1 MPRTH
6 GNRHARPTAA
16 AALLIVLA
24 ALGLAACGGSTKG
37 SSTAT
42 NASATGPN
50 GKRGGQFAA
59 RATALRACLQKE
71 GITLPKRPS
80 GQGGG
85 SSGTGGAPGGGGYG
99 GPYGAPYGGQPPAGA
114 GGGRGPFGDRAGG
127 GPQLPKGVT
136 RAQFEAALKKCGSG
150 AFRRGGRGFD
160 TAAGRQR
167 FAKFAECMRKNGV
180 KLPSPN
186 TSGNG
191 PIFNTKGIDTN
202 SAAFKAADAKCQ
214 KELRPS
220 GGTGGTGGGAAPVP
234 GGGAAPVPG
243 GGPSP
248 GGGEV
253 PPTAGQGAPP
263 EGPAPGA

>member
-6 GNRHARPTAA
+6 GNRRAQPTA
-16 AALLIVLA
+16 AALLILLA

-42 NASATGPN
+42 NASVTGPN

-80 GQGGG
+80 PQGGP
-85 SSGTGGAPGGGGYG
+85 SGAGGGGG
-99 GPYGAPYGGQPPAGA
+99 GPYGAPYSGQPPAGA
-114 GGGRGPFGDRAGG
+114 GGGRGPFGGGAGG

-136 RAQFEAALKKCGSG
+136 RAQFEAAVKKCGGG
-150 AFRRGGRGFD
+150 AFRRNGRGFD

-167 FAKFAECMRKNGV
+167 YAKFAECMRKNGV
-180 KLPSPN
+180 KLPAPN

-202 SAAFKAADAKCQ
+202 SAAFKAADAKCE

-220 GGTGGTGGGAAPVP
+220 GAGGGGAAP
-234 GGGAAPVPG
+234 APG

-248 GGGEV
+248 GGGEA

-263 EGPAPGA
+263 EGSPPGV